1 MQSPRRR
8 HRAACGPD
16 YRESHQET
24 DRARSAMA
32 PQTAHQH
39 HRSICRVA
47 VQSKMKQRARAP
59 RQSAAQGDRR
69 ATWWCQMQSEADPG
83 LPAIRGRPGRA
94 FCAPSTQTPPAM
106 DLLRFSPAS
115 SSAESKR
122 EGVRVT
128 RARSRSRALAQTS
141 YRGRY
146 NADAAARED
155 LASGRDSSGPCPFS
169 PSLLFL
175 STVRAQTSSKTR
187 TGFDFFSPS
196 RIHVTHTGRRRIY
209 SYSMILFIEGPR
221 APAVKP
227 GRITQA

>member
-1 MQSPRRR
+1 
-8 HRAACGPD
+8 
-16 YRESHQET
+16 
-24 DRARSAMA
+24 MA

-94 FCAPSTQTPPAM
+94 CCAPSTQTPPAM
-106 DLLRFSPAS
+106 DLLRFSPALR
-115 SSAESKR
+115 SAESKR
-122 EGVRVT
+122 ERVRVT

-141 YRGRY
+141 YRVRC

-155 LASGRDSSGPCPFS
+155 LSSGRQLRAVSFLFFLFSSG
-169 PSLLFL
+169 
-175 STVRAQTSSKTR
+175 TVLCTNKFQTR
-187 TGFDFFSPS
+187 TGNFVFPVYDFFLLPRETQNPKLGPS
-196 RIHVTHTGRRRIY
+196 LEQNVERP
-209 SYSMILFIEGPR
+209 PR
-221 APAVKP
+221 GHLAKFWSRCYPSTAPP
-227 GRITQA
+227 DSGGEP